1 MQGSSVLVVVDDNDM
16 SCWVTA
22 RMLTAAGF
30 LVFTAASADEALRIV
45 ANEAEVELVVADV
58 CMPGM
63 NGLELA
69 KQLRQS
75 HPALPVLFMAG
86 AISGKLVPALS
97 GPFLQKPFSEA
108 DLLEEVRRT
117 AELFGDTLD

>member
-1 MQGSSVLVVVDDNDM
+1 MVLVVDDEDLPR
-16 SCWVTA
+16 SVTA
-22 RMLTAAGF
+22 RMLKVAGF
-30 LVFTAASADEALRIV
+30 PARTAASGDEALRIV
-45 ANEAEVELVVADV
+45 KSDAEVQLVVTDV

-69 KQLRQS
+69 KQLRLS
-75 HPALPVLFMAG
+75 HPALPVLFMSG

-108 DLLEEVRRT
+108 DLLKQVRRLL
-117 AELFGDTLD
+117 AGPAGRV

>member
-30 LVFTAASADEALRIV
+30 LVLTAASGDEALRIV

-58 CMPGM
+58 CMAGM

-75 HPALPVLFMAG
+75 HPALPVLFMSG

-97 GPFLQKPFSEA
+97 SPFLQKPFSEA
-108 DLLEEVRRT
+108 DLLEEVRRLLPP
-117 AELFGDTLD
+117 E

>member
-1 MQGSSVLVVVDDNDM
+1 MLVVVDDNDM
-16 SCWVTA
+16 SCYVTA
-22 RMLTAAGF
+22 RMLAAAGF
-30 LVFTAASADEALRIV
+30 LVLTAASGDEALRIV
-45 ANEAEVELVVADV
+45 ENDAEVQLVVADV

-75 HPALPVLFMAG
+75 HPALPVLFMSG
-86 AISGKLVPALS
+86 AISGRLVPALS

-108 DLLEEVRRT
+108 DLIEEVHRLLPR
-117 AELFGDTLD
+117 E

>member
-1 MQGSSVLVVVDDNDM
+1 VLVVVDDNDM

-30 LVFTAASADEALRIV
+30 LVLTAASGDEALRIV

-58 CMPGM
+58 CMAGM

-75 HPALPVLFMAG
+75 HPALPVLFMSG

-97 GPFLQKPFSEA
+97 GPFYRSLFQK
-108 DLLEEVRRT
+108 RT
-117 AELFGDTLD
+117 YS